1 MCYKRPGPRC
11 SGHAKQK
18 LDATRK
24 RMIEAQDKDDVEA
37 YVTAADEYKLA
48 QQDYDMTPKGQKSL
62 KEAIERTGDKDYTLR
77 NRQERGA
84 LKRAEALR
92 KIGKRDEG
100 DIDHQTLAPSIV
112 ISQPTGIAA
121 RVSPSS
127 TSTIPQRSIS
137 IVGDNPYDVDYD
149 SWPVPQADDLDK
161 VSATVDAINAG
172 ANTSGSIG
180 ESIGNVHRGGSY
192 YANAAGYIGLI
203 AKSPDEYGVDR
214 FYLTEHGERFVTMDS
229 EERASM
235 MSSMVNETPL
245 MQEYRENPTK
255 EQAEK
260 MLSHEGLNEVSAKRR
275 AGSLSAWY
283 TAIQD
288 KGSFARKI
296 KTESNGVAQRAQG
309 AILNQQR
316 EDLERY
322 ERKRAEQEASEP
334 RRGSI
339 CSECFMEKSAS
350 GVCANCDD

>member
-18 LDATRK
+18 LDATHK

-100 DIDHQTLAPSIV
+100 DIDHQALAPSIV

-127 TSTIPQRSIS
+127 TSTIPQRNIS

-203 AKSPDEYGVDR
+203 AKSPDEYGVSR
-214 FYLTEHGERFVTMDS
+214 FHLTEHGEKFVALDS
-229 EERASM
+229 RGRAEM
-235 MSSMVNETPL
+235 MSQMVRETPI
-245 MQEYRENPTK
+245 MQDYIDNPNK
-255 EQAEK
+255 EEAEK
-260 MLSHEGLNEVSAKRR
+260 MLAEADLGEVSAKRR
-275 AGSLSAWY
+275 AGSLRSWYSTLQNSNTLAQSISRESQATKMRVSSAL
-283 TAIQD
+283 I
-288 KGSFARKI
+288 
-296 KTESNGVAQRAQG
+296 
-309 AILNQQR
+309 NQQR
-316 EDLERY
+316 EDQERY
-322 ERKRAEQEASEP
+322 ERKKTEQEATEP
-334 RRGSI
+334 RRGEI

-350 GVCANCDD
+350 GVCSNCDE